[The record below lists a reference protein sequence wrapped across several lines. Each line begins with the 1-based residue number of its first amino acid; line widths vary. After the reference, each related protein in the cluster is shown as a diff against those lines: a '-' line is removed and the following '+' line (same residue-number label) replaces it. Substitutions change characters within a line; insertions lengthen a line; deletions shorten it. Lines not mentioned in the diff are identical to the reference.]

1 MDDILEDTFNRET
14 IVLGGGCFWCTEAVF
29 KMLKGIISVEPG
41 YAGGSAEN
49 PVYEEVCAGKTGHA
63 EVVKIEFDPRIIS
76 FKNILTVFF
85 AVHDPATINRQEND
99 VGEQYRSIIL
109 YTTEAQKKTSKK
121 FIEKL
126 NKSSRI
132 GKPIVTEVRS
142 LDVFYPAE
150 TSHKNYY
157 KNRPNEAY
165 CQVVINPKLSAVQE
179 KFAKLLKNI

>member
-126 NKSSRI
+126 NNYDFSI
-132 GKPIVTEVRS
+132 N
-142 LDVFYPAE
+142 VFY
-150 TSHKNYY
+150 
-157 KNRPNEAY
+157 
-165 CQVVINPKLSAVQE
+165 
-179 KFAKLLKNI
+179 